1 MTGRHTDVHAPPILA
16 IDPGKNALGWAFF
29 GDAGYL
35 YAAGVVRSAAA
46 STPGGDDT
54 AEVARYLMRQLLAA
68 ITPLPSPVRSL
79 VVEKMKIYPGPQQK
93 GDQNDLIDLAYISG
107 GVHMLPPVWNAER
120 VTLVHPHAWKGQV
133 PKNIMQERIER
144 SLTEL
149 EVKLVRATLQTTPE
163 GLRHNGWDAV
173 GIGLWAQRRLR

>member
-1 MTGRHTDVHAPPILA
+1 LA

-35 YAAGVVRSAAA
+35 YAAGVVRSATP

-54 AEVARYLMRQLLAA
+54 AEVARHILRQLLAA
-68 ITPLPSPVRSL
+68 ISPLPSPVRSL

-107 GVHMLPPVWNAER
+107 GVHALPPVWNAER

-133 PKNIMQERIER
+133 PKKKIMQGRIER

-149 EVKLVRATLQTTPE
+149 EAKLVRATLQTTPD

-173 GIGLWAQRRLR
+173 GIGLWAQQRLR